1 MEEDGS
7 DDFVIIEKIGE
18 NTSVSSPVTP
28 NTPTSETGSIDSG
41 YEDFVELSFE
51 DVKEVINHCWILI
64 CKIIHTHTH
73 IYIYIYIYYIIF
85 LFLN

>member
-1 MEEDGS
+1 MASDKQKGFVEEVEGLVMEEDSS

-18 NTSVSSPVTP
+18 NTSVRSPVTP
-28 NTPTSETGSIDSG
+28 NTPTSETDSG

-64 CKIIHTHTH
+64 CKII
-73 IYIYIYIYYIIF
+73 I
-85 LFLN
+85 L